1 METVTMLGKTYTA
14 IILALT
20 LVAGAAT
27 MTAAS
32 TAVTQIDL
40 SRDGSFTVLTIHGS
54 GPLRY
59 AHQSV
64 EATEGKPFRVV
75 VDCLAARHNLPW
87 YNFTN
92 LPPSVVTAIRTSQYS
107 VTPEEVVRVVLDLAN
122 ESVYRV
128 EAAGDNIKVYVSDP
142 KTAPFATWTSGT
154 AKTPPSPEHEPVA
167 AKTSPEKP
175 KPTVATAK
183 PTTATETPTKKPTV
197 VAKTTPTDNEN
208 ANKATPS
215 QVAKMTPPDNKSAE
229 TPRAEEPAVK
239 KTVPAQEL
247 AYDSIE
253 RAKAFAKIQTAPKK
267 TPVPSVAEKPKN
279 DEAQP
284 EPSHKTAKETSPT
297 PVNQEPSSVK
307 PTTTTKSEPVA
318 PSSAAQDK
326 DTELA
331 DADDSAK
338 KEKVDLSRYRRASAK
353 EAEIKASKVVEFP
366 KRMVIKYTKTNPRD
380 PFEAL
385 VALDDNQKQHA
396 VDLNKAPN
404 AEALS
409 LVGILQSVVGK
420 NAALLQNRD
429 GIGYIMRTG
438 DRVQNGY
445 VAQIRENAV
454 YFQINEYGWSRT
466 LVKHMEKSN

>member
-1 METVTMLGKTYTA
+1 MLGKTYTA

-20 LVAGAAT
+20 LMAGAAT

-40 SRDGSFTVLTIHGS
+40 SRDGSFTVLTIHGN

-64 EATEGKPFRVV
+64 EAKEGKPFRVV
-75 VDCLAARHNLPW
+75 VDCLAARHDLPW
-87 YNFTN
+87 FKFTN

-107 VTPEEVVRVVLDLAN
+107 VTPEEVVRVVLDLAK

-128 EAAGDNIKVYVSDP
+128 ESAGDNIKVYVSDP
-142 KTAPFATWTSGT
+142 ETAPFAAWTSGT
-154 AKTPPSPEHEPVA
+154 TKTHTPTEHEPTA

-175 KPTVATAK
+175 KPTVVTAK

-197 VAKTTPTDNEN
+197 VAKTTPKDKKDVK
-208 ANKATPS
+208 KATPT
-215 QVAKMTPPDNKSAE
+215 QVAKLTPPDNKNAK
-229 TPRAEEPAVK
+229 TPTAGKPPVQK
-239 KTVPAQEL
+239 SVPAQEL
-247 AYDSIE
+247 AHDSIE
-253 RAKAFAKIQTAPKK
+253 RAKAFAQIKTTSKK
-267 TPVPSVAEKPKN
+267 TPVPTTAEKSKN
-279 DEAQP
+279 DEAQT
-284 EPSHKTAKETSPT
+284 EPSHKSAKETSPT
-297 PVNQEPSSVK
+297 PSDQKPSVK
-307 PTTTTKSEPVA
+307 PTSTDNSIPVA
-318 PSSAAQDK
+318 PSSVAQDK

-331 DADDSAK
+331 DADDAAK

-380 PFEAL
+380 PFAAL
-385 VALDDNQKQHA
+385 IALDDNQKKQV
-396 VDLNKAPN
+396 VDLSKAPN
-404 AEALS
+404 AEALT

-429 GIGYIMRTG
+429 GIGYILRSG

-466 LVKHMEKSN
+466 LVKRMEKSN